1 MPICRSCHS
10 FLPIKIMK
18 NEIME
23 EVWRNRDAFAKK
35 YRYDINAMAS
45 AIQEMEQHPLNR
57 MVKKAKSIPNKRLH
71 LNADKCGPRSQAQ

>member
-1 MPICRSCHS
+1 
-10 FLPIKIMK
+10 MK

-45 AIQEMEQHPLNR
+45 AIKEMEQHPLNR
-57 MVKKAKSIPNKRLH
+57 MAKKARSMPNKRLH
-71 LNADKCGPRSQAQ
+71 LNRDKSGPPEKRLCPPRAQAQ

>member
-1 MPICRSCHS
+1 
-10 FLPIKIMK
+10 MK

-57 MVKKAKSIPNKRLH
+57 MVKKARSLPNKRLH
-71 LNADKCGPRSQAQ
+71 LNADKSGPPRKRLYTPRAQEQ